1 MKPTDVR
8 SMSVTGLLV
17 SVMALLLGGC
27 AELMERHKEKAEA
40 VGPRIY
46 VANESSNTVS
56 VIDAASFKV
65 LGTIDAKNSSTH
77 DLSLSRDGKWLF
89 ATNLAS
95 GRLSVIDTQAM
106 ETIASIPT
114 GTRCHVVTLTNDNR
128 HAWVANIAE
137 DNISI
142 VDTASYRILGTIPVG
157 KGPTGL
163 AFSRDGR
170 FAYVSNQGDKTV
182 QVIDTASHR
191 IIKSIPVGTNPHFL
205 VLGPDGRIWGTN
217 TGGND
222 IYVIDPA
229 SQEKIA
235 TIEVG
240 PTPQQIAFA
249 FKGMQGPNAYVTI
262 GGLNK
267 VVAISADPKN
277 PQRRDEIAVGERPN
291 GVWAN
296 PEGTRIFVGHE
307 GSNDLRV
314 IDTGTSQVIATVPV
328 GRKPIRVVVSR

>member
-1 MKPTDVR
+1 MRRSVR
-8 SMSVTGLLV
+8 FSKIMAHGLVLSLV
-17 SVMALLLGGC
+17 MLAGC
-27 AELMERHKEKAEA
+27 AKFLELQREQTETP
-40 VGPRIY
+40 GPRVY
-46 VANESSNTVS
+46 VANESSNSVTV
-56 VIDAASFKV
+56 VDATTFKV
-65 LGTIDAKNSSTH
+65 IGTVDARGYSTH
-77 DLSLSRDGKWLF
+77 DLSLTRDGKRLF

-95 GRLSVIDTQAM
+95 GRLSVIDTDAL

-114 GTRCHVVTLTNDNR
+114 GSRCHVVTLTNDNR
-128 HAWVANIAE
+128 QAWVANIAE

-142 VDTASYRILGTIPVG
+142 VDTQSYRILGTIPVG

-170 FAYVSNQGDKTV
+170 FAYVSNQGDKAV
-182 QVIDTASHR
+182 QVIDTATHR
-191 IIKSIPVGTNPHFL
+191 IVKTVPVGANPHFL

-217 TGGND
+217 TGGTD

-229 SQEKIA
+229 THEKIA
-235 TIEVG
+235 TFEVG

-249 FKGMQGPNAYVTI
+249 YKGMVGPNAYVTV

-267 VVAISADPKN
+267 VVAVKADPKDLRIVD
-277 PQRRDEIAVGERPN
+277 QIDVGQRPN
-291 GVWAN
+291 GIWAN
-296 PEGTRIFVGHE
+296 PEGTRVYVGHE

-314 IDTGTSQVIATVPV
+314 IDTGTSQAIATVPV